1 MFGPSNLTLIFGL
14 TLAMLKKLFFVASLC
29 LVLLS
34 CQTKSE
40 VEMADNPLDGG
51 RYFLEH
57 YLQGDMLKA
66 KQYLLVDAKNQ
77 AYFDQ
82 YTQDYFALDKEGR
95 SQLRQSSI
103 QINEVK
109 SIDTNS
115 SVIYYQFSADT
126 LSRWIKVVN
135 SPNGWKVD
143 LKYSYGPKL

>member
-1 MFGPSNLTLIFGL
+1 MFGPSNLTLIIGL

>member
-1 MFGPSNLTLIFGL
+1 MFGPSNLRLIIGL
-14 TLAMLKKLFFVASLC
+14 TLAMLKKLIILSSLC
-29 LVLLS
+29 MALLS
-34 CQTKSE
+34 CQTKKQME
-40 VEMADNPLDGG
+40 IADNPLDGG

-66 KQYLLVDAKNQ
+66 KQYLLVDVKNQ

-109 SIDTNS
+109 SIDSNT

>member
-1 MFGPSNLTLIFGL
+1 MFGPSNLTLIIGL

-40 VEMADNPLDGG
+40 VEMAHNPLDGG